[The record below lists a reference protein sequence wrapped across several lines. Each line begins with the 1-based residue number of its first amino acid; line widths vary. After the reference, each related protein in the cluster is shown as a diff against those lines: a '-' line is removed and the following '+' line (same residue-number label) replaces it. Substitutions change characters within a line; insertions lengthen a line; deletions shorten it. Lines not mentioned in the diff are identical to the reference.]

1 MSAISGA
8 AVGVTGAA
16 VSGRL
21 RYPWLFSRRVDLAM
35 IAVPALVTLACFV
48 AASVRGEG
56 DSGGVRVAA
65 QWIAAFV
72 LGNTSHVILT
82 YVLLGARRDVLHAT
96 ERQAATVIVGSLAVF
111 AIAVALGVWTANDP
125 LTRPFFE
132 AFVFVFATHH
142 TLSQAKGFWALYGL
156 SGARQGLPPASAAE
170 RKAQSLFVPLA
181 LLLIAVR
188 WTLVGKRPFPE
199 APPLINVNPGDPAI
213 LPMWSQWILLAVW
226 LAYAASL
233 FRALLAYEAR
243 SVPKLVYLGTRIIIV
258 TLELVAPGWGA
269 TMSAGL
275 HGIEYYLLT
284 HRMLGPTRDEVGDR
298 LRGALAWVVMFAGMA
313 PILAV
318 GVLKNPFGLALGRS
332 LPPRIDAWLLAAV
345 NGVVLAHYF
354 ADAFIYR
361 FRIPGVRKVA
371 LSRLGFG
378 SG

>member
-8 AVGVTGAA
+8 VVDVPGAA
-16 VSGRL
+16 SLGRL
-21 RYPWLFSRRVDLAM
+21 RYPWLFSKRVDLAM
-35 IAVPALVTLACFV
+35 IAVPALVTLACF
-48 AASVRGEG
+48 ATALFRGEG
-56 DSGGVRVAA
+56 DSGGVRVSA

-82 YVLLGARRDVLHAT
+82 YVLLGLRRDVLHAT
-96 ERQAATVIVGSLAVF
+96 ERQAATVILGSMAVF
-111 AIAVALGVWTANDP
+111 AVAVALGRVTANDP
-125 LTRPFFE
+125 MTRPFFE

-156 SGARQGLPPASAAE
+156 SGARQGLPPPSAAE
-170 RKAQSLFVPLA
+170 RSGQSLFVPLA

-213 LPMWSQWILLAVW
+213 LPMWSQWILLAIW
-226 LAYAASL
+226 LVYAASL
-233 FRALLAYEAR
+233 FRSLLAYER
-243 SVPKLVYLGTRIIIV
+243 LSFPKLFYIGTRIVIV

-284 HRMLGPTRDEVGDR
+284 HRMLGPTPNEVGDR
-298 LRGALAWVVMFAGMA
+298 LRGALAWVVMFVGMA

-318 GVLKNPFGLALGRS
+318 GLLRNPFGVALGKS
-332 LPPRIDAWLLAAV
+332 MPSSFDAWALAVV
-345 NGVVLAHYF
+345 NGIVLAHYF

-371 LSRLGFG
+371 LARLGFG